1 MAQWDLRL
9 AHVQV
14 MLCRTFVLNRERAVD
29 YLNMLERIY
38 VFDGY
43 AGWDPEVCPAP
54 SGHLWNALSSHHAG
68 HLIETHSGLEKQ
80 LLALLLLPCLEH
92 FVTNEFIGVMNA
104 AFSGRDAHMLSA
116 AKRS

>member
-1 MAQWDLRL
+1 M
-9 AHVQV
+9 VQSEACGAVESEGAYVRV

-54 SGHLWNALSSHHAG
+54 SGHL
-68 HLIETHSGLEKQ
+68 
-80 LLALLLLPCLEH
+80 
-92 FVTNEFIGVMNA
+92 
-104 AFSGRDAHMLSA
+104 
-116 AKRS
+116 